1 MKKTVF
7 LLLLTSTLALG
18 QTKKDNYIKEHF
30 PLLIENLSSEELKD
44 FKKTMKLNSKNK
56 LTYLNGNLLQKGSGN
71 QFGAYYQIFAFDL
84 SGVKQAVTI
93 IGSDN
98 REIVIEADGT
108 IAFDNTTTGNAKAE
122 AEDTTTTEFESFSGE
137 RYNVADIM
145 NWDGVFMITSTTCGP
160 CMQAYAK
167 LNALATD
174 PAYEKVIFTALFINP
189 ASNLQT
195 YTEGSTYKNFGF
207 LENPWRLFTSQDLI
221 AHLAPTYN
229 LKNKLVPYVFIKK
242 DNKIIYSS
250 DRGIK
255 IDQIKE
261 KL

>member
-56 LTYLNGNLLQKGSGN
+56 LTYLNGDLLQKGSGN

-84 SGVKQAVTI
+84 SGVKQTVTI

-108 IAFDNTTTGNAKAE
+108 ISFDNTRTGNAE

-145 NWDGVFMITSTTCGP
+145 NWDGVFVITSTTCGP
-160 CMQAYAK
+160 CMQAYAE

-195 YTEGSTYKNFGF
+195 YTEGSTYKNFGL
-207 LENPWRLFTSQDLI
+207 LENPWKLFTSQDLI

-255 IDQIKE
+255 IDHIKE

>member
-1 MKKTVF
+1 MKKIVF

-30 PLLIENLSSEELKD
+30 PLLIENLSQEEMKD

-56 LTYLNGNLLQKGSGN
+56 LTYIDGDLLRKGSGN
-71 QFGAYYQIFAFDL
+71 QFGVYYQIFAYDL
-84 SGVKQAVTI
+84 SGVKQTVTI

-108 IAFDNTTTGNAKAE
+108 ISFDNTKTDDANAKIEDMAVTQFE
-122 AEDTTTTEFESFSGE
+122 AFRGES
-137 RYNVADIM
+137 YNVADIM
-145 NWDGVFMITSTTCGP
+145 SWDGVFVITSTTCGP
-160 CMQAYAK
+160 CMQAYAE
-167 LNALATD
+167 LNALAAD
-174 PAYEKVIFTALFINP
+174 PAYEKVKFTALFINP

-195 YTEGSTYKNFGF
+195 YTEGSAYKNFGL
-207 LENPWRLFTSQDLI
+207 LENPWKLFTSQDLI

-229 LKNKLVPYVFIKK
+229 LKNKSVPYIFIKK

-250 DRGIK
+250 NRGIK